1 MWVDEVKR
9 AYCGAASGTSASGAI
24 LWSLNVAAR
33 QRVAPDRAK
42 AGRDSAD
49 RTSTGRYVVLERLA
63 SGGMGTVYRVLDR
76 VAGEE
81 RVLKRVQVPE
91 GAREPYFVEAFER
104 EYQVLRTLD
113 HPRIIRV
120 FDYGIDDEGPY
131 YTMELLDGN
140 DLRRTAPTPY
150 KTACSRLRDVAT
162 SLVLLHARRLLHR
175 DLSPGNVRLT
185 SDDRCKLLDFGA
197 LSPFGTSDVI
207 VGTPP
212 LLAPEALAHAPLD
225 ERTDLYSLGALAY
238 WMLTGKHAF
247 PAASLAGLAA
257 AWRFAPPPPSS
268 LSADIP
274 GELDDLVLSLLH
286 RDPRSRPAS
295 AAEVIAR
302 FTVIGELSPE
312 DTTEAA
318 RHATSF
324 LSRPRFVGRAELIAR
339 VESAT
344 EGALQG
350 RGGALVVEAIPGMGR
365 SRLLEEIGVHAQLS
379 GMGVV
384 RVDAST
390 TGRVNGTARALALR
404 LFDAVPELAASHAA
418 SFRDTLA
425 ALGPDLEQ
433 RLAGVSS
440 TSKPPGVEAPLGARA
455 LDGWIS
461 AIAREK
467 PLLVQVDN
475 VEHADDASLA
485 VLASLAKDSAALP
498 LLLVTTVAEGRKRED
513 VIGLTTLLQ
522 RSERQGLRPLT
533 VADVHE
539 LTRSLFGDAPK
550 VERFAEWLFDWT
562 AGSPLH
568 ALEVSRQLL
577 SKDVIRYTAGVW
589 TLPDRLPESGLA
601 TALGDV
607 LSARA
612 DSLCGGARILA
623 ECLGLQHEQP
633 TLALCR
639 LLLPKESA
647 ESVLSFLDEL
657 ARGDVLYAER
667 DGYRFGSAALREA
680 ILGRMNDLDRREN
693 HKRLGDAFLS
703 LDGERGNPELRL
715 QAGWHLIQGEDEE
728 RGADIIAS
736 VTHDALT
743 GNLIAN
749 LHRTGPALEA
759 ALSVYDR
766 YRRSVHQRM
775 PLLAALAQA
784 GFYEDRHWGE
794 RYGAQAL
801 DVLEDLSGLR
811 TARWLRRFVGG
822 RLGLVFGILA
832 AFIRFQLTP
841 RSERKYSFDK
851 VLIQLFTAVTTLT
864 GAAALSLD
872 AERAARV
879 ASVLEPFAVLPQKLT
894 PQGIYQYC
902 RALENIA
909 REREAEAYDTFD
921 LLIRRFGDPRYYPTL
936 PDEARRL
943 YLAGAHFARGAV
955 AIFRADGRGALESA
969 DVLDTVGLRLYT
981 MIASQLRW
989 LYYTMRGEFERAL
1002 PHRRLVEEH
1011 AADVGSVWQV
1021 ETWQGASL
1029 LVVYS
1034 SMRDIV
1040 SSTRIA
1046 EDLEAASRAVPSL
1059 KPYLRAAEINLLVV
1073 RGEVSDEAPFERVF
1087 ADHERAP
1094 REHVGWA
1101 RLTANVARYR
1111 NLRNEHQQAKRICEQ
1126 ALSVIDDVD
1135 REYAAHFT
1143 PLELELATADAAL
1156 GHVEEA
1162 FARVDAL
1169 LARFRDCNHALV
1181 LGSLHATRAQIAH
1194 AAGDIEGYER
1204 HLGQTERWFLST
1216 QHPSLIA
1223 QCARLRELRDPREG
1237 GRHPLL
1243 SPGGNREANSN
1254 TTVVTSG
1261 ADESAT
1267 EATATA
1273 HLGVASAGRR

>member
-1 MWVDEVKR
+1 LN
-9 AYCGAASGTSASGAI
+9 AGAPRRT
-24 LWSLNVAAR
+24 
-33 QRVAPDRAK
+33 APDEAKPASDPSERA
-42 AGRDSAD
+42 SA
-49 RTSTGRYVVLERLA
+49 GRYVVLERLA

-81 RVLKRVQVPE
+81 RVLKRIQVQD
-91 GAREPYFVEAFER
+91 GTRAQYFLEAFER

-113 HPRIIRV
+113 HPRIIRA
-120 FDYGIDDEGPY
+120 FDYGIDGEGPY
-131 YTMELLDGN
+131 YTMELLDGS

-175 DLSPGNVRLT
+175 DLSPGNVRIT
-185 SDDRCKLLDFGA
+185 SDGRCKLLDFGA
-197 LSPFGTSDVI
+197 LSPFGSSDVV

-212 LLAPEALAHAPLD
+212 LLAPEALANAPLD

-238 WMLTGKHAF
+238 WLLTGKHAF
-247 PAASLAGLAA
+247 PASRIDALAA
-257 AWRFAPPPPSS
+257 AWRVAPQPPSA
-268 LSADIP
+268 LVAGIP

-312 DTTEAA
+312 DATEAS
-318 RHATSF
+318 RHAMSF
-324 LSRPRFVGRAELIAR
+324 LSSPRFVGRAELIAHLQ
-339 VESAT
+339 SAT

-365 SRLLEEIGVHAQLS
+365 SRLLEELGVQAQLS
-379 GMGVV
+379 GMAVV

-390 TGRVNGTARALALR
+390 TRRVSGTVRALALR
-404 LFDAVPELAASHAA
+404 LFDAVPEVAASHTR
-418 SFRDTLA
+418 SFRDALA

-433 RLAGVSS
+433 RLPQASS
-440 TSKPPGVEAPLGARA
+440 TSKPPSIDPPLGARA
-455 LDGWIS
+455 LDGWIG

-485 VLASLAKDSAALP
+485 VLASLAKDSRALP
-498 LLLVTTVAEGRKRED
+498 LLLVTTVAEGRSRED

-533 VADVHE
+533 VDDVHE
-539 LTRSLFGDAPK
+539 LTRSLFGDVPK
-550 VERFAEWLFDWT
+550 AERFAEWLFDWT

-568 ALEVSRQLL
+568 ALEISRQLL
-577 SKDVIRYTAGVW
+577 SRDVIRYTAGVW
-589 TLPDRLPESGLA
+589 TLPDRPPEAGLP
-601 TALGDV
+601 TALADV

-612 DSLCGGARILA
+612 DTLSGGARILA
-623 ECLGLQHEQP
+623 ECLALQHEQP
-633 TLALCR
+633 TLSLCR
-639 LLLPKESA
+639 LLLPREPA

-657 ARGDVLYAER
+657 ARRDVLYSER

-693 HKRLGDAFLS
+693 HKRLGDAFVFLA
-703 LDGERGNPELRL
+703 GARGNPELRL
-715 QAGWHLIQGEDEE
+715 QAGWHLIQGEDEA

-743 GNLIAN
+743 GSLIAN

-766 YRRSVHQRM
+766 HRRSVHQRM

-822 RLGLVFGILA
+822 HLGLVFGILA

-841 RSERKYSFDK
+841 RTERKYSFDK
-851 VLIQLFTAVTTLT
+851 ILIQLFTAVTTLT

-872 AERAARV
+872 AERAACV
-879 ASVLEPFAVLPQKLT
+879 ASVLEPFSVLPQKLT
-894 PQGIYQYC
+894 PVGIYQYC

-936 PDEARRL
+936 PDEARQL

-955 AIFRADGRGALESA
+955 AIFRADGKGALESA

-989 LYYTMRGEFERAL
+989 LYYTLRGEFAKAL

-1034 SMRDIV
+1034 AMRDIV

-1046 EDLEAASRAVPSL
+1046 EELQTASRTIPSL
-1059 KPYLRAAEINLLVV
+1059 KPFVRAAQVNLLLA
-1073 RGEVSDEAPFERVF
+1073 RGEVSDLTPFERVF

-1101 RLTANVARYR
+1101 RLTANIARCH
-1111 NLRNEHQQAKRICEQ
+1111 NLRNEHQQAKRVCEH
-1126 ALSVIDDVD
+1126 ALRSVNEAD
-1135 REYAAHFT
+1135 REYAAHFA

-1156 GHVEEA
+1156 GHLEDA
-1162 FARVDAL
+1162 AARVDAL
-1169 LARFRDCNHALV
+1169 LARFRECDHALV
-1181 LGSLHATRAQIAH
+1181 LGSIHATRAQISH
-1194 AAGDIEGYER
+1194 AGHDVEGYQR
-1204 HLGQTERWFLST
+1204 HLAQTERWFLST
-1216 QHPSLIA
+1216 EHPSLIA
-1223 QCARLRELRDPREG
+1223 QCVRLRELREARESVEAG
-1237 GRHPLL
+1237 HRSTL
-1243 SPGGNREANSN
+1243 SPLGLSEANSH
-1254 TTVVTSG
+1254 TTMVTSS
-1261 ADESAT
+1261 AEHDAT
-1267 EATATA
+1267 EATVTL
-1273 HLGVASAGRR
+1273 HLAVGSDEQR

>member
-1 MWVDEVKR
+1 
-9 AYCGAASGTSASGAI
+9 
-24 LWSLNVAAR
+24 
-33 QRVAPDRAK
+33 
-42 AGRDSAD
+42 
-49 RTSTGRYVVLERLA
+49 VLERLA

-81 RVLKRVQVPE
+81 RVLKRMQVQE
-91 GAREPYFVEAFER
+91 GARARYFLEAFER

-113 HPRIIRV
+113 HPRIIRA

-185 SDDRCKLLDFGA
+185 SDGRCKLLDFGA
-197 LSPFGTSDVI
+197 LCPFGSSDVI

-247 PAASLAGLAA
+247 PAAGLDALAA
-257 AWRFAPPPPSS
+257 AWKFAPAPPSS
-268 LSADIP
+268 LSAGIP
-274 GELDDLVLSLLH
+274 RELDDLVLSLLQ

-302 FTVIGELSPE
+302 FTVIGDLSPE
-312 DTTEAA
+312 DATESA
-318 RHATSF
+318 RHAMSF
-324 LSRPRFVGRAELIAR
+324 LSSPRFVGRAELIAR
-339 VESAT
+339 LESAT
-344 EGALQG
+344 EGTLVG

-379 GMGVV
+379 GMAVV

-390 TGRVNGTARALALR
+390 TRRTGGTARALALR
-404 LFDAVPELAASHAA
+404 LLDAVPELATSHAA
-418 SFRDTLA
+418 AFRDTLA

-440 TSKPPGVEAPLGARA
+440 TSRPPGGRS
-455 LDGWIS
+455 LDGWIG

-467 PLLVQVDN
+467 PLLVQIDN

-498 LLLVTTVAEGRKRED
+498 LLLVTTVAEGRNRED

-568 ALEVSRQLL
+568 ALEISRQLL
-577 SKDVIRYTAGVW
+577 SKEIIRYTAGVW
-589 TLPDRLPESGLA
+589 TLPDRPPESGLA

-607 LSARA
+607 LSART
-612 DSLCGGARILA
+612 DSLSSGARILA

-633 TLALCR
+633 TLSLCR
-639 LLLPKESA
+639 LLLPEEST
-647 ESVLSFLDEL
+647 ETVLSFLDEL
-657 ARGDVLYAER
+657 ARRDVLYAER
-667 DGYRFGSAALREA
+667 DGYRFGSSALREA
-680 ILGRMNDLDRREN
+680 ILGRMNDLDAREN

-703 LDGERGNPELRL
+703 LAGARGNPELRL
-715 QAGWHLIQGEDEE
+715 QAGWHLIQGEDEA
-728 RGADIIAS
+728 RGADTIAS

-743 GNLIAN
+743 GSLIAN

-766 YRRSVHQRM
+766 HRRSVHQRM

-822 RLGLVFGILA
+822 HLGLVFGIIA

-851 VLIQLFTAVTTLT
+851 VLIQMFTAVTTLT

-872 AERAARV
+872 AERAACI

-894 PQGIYQYC
+894 PVGIYQYC

-921 LLIRRFGDPRYYPTL
+921 VLIRRFGDPRYYPTL

-989 LYYTMRGEFERAL
+989 LYYTLRGEFEKAL

-1046 EDLEAASRAVPSL
+1046 EELEAASRTIPSL
-1059 KPYLRAAEINLLVV
+1059 KPYVRAARINLLLA
-1073 RGEVSDEAPFERVF
+1073 RGEVFDWTPFGRVF
-1087 ADHERAP
+1087 ADHQRAP

-1101 RLTANVARYR
+1101 RLTANVARCH
-1111 NLRNEHQQAKRICEQ
+1111 NLRNEHQQAKRVCEH
-1126 ALSVIDDVD
+1126 ALSSVDDAD
-1135 REYAAHFT
+1135 REYAAHFA

-1156 GHVEEA
+1156 GCFEEA

-1169 LARFRDCNHALV
+1169 LARFRECDHPLV
-1181 LGSLHATRAQIAH
+1181 LGSLHATKAQIAH
-1194 AAGDIEGYER
+1194 AAGHVEVYER
-1204 HLGQTERWFLST
+1204 HLTQAERWFLST
-1216 QHPSLIA
+1216 AHPSLVA
-1223 QCARLRELRDPREG
+1223 QCARLRELQSPREI
-1237 GRHPLL
+1237 GRT
-1243 SPGGNREANSN
+1243 STFGNLREVNTS
-1254 TTVVTSG
+1254 TTVIASG
-1261 ADESAT
+1261 AEDDPGKSTEVESAT
-1267 EATATA
+1267 EATATL
-1273 HLGVASAGRR
+1273 HLAVGSAERR